1 MEEKIGYGTKLKEWA
16 RNVNLKYLLKAGVLV
31 GGFVVV
37 TVCSVA
43 NIGLDFSQW
52 DWAKWAGKSI
62 LLSGIEIF
70 GLLIGESIGSD
81 KQKERVDGRYQTT
94 LKRHKEDVIRVEPVS
109 KYLQQYLDKLTREEL
124 RSQKIK
130 RLLFAGVEQ
139 AEEVSNL
146 TLEELNTIH
155 SSASKINGVN
165 YLKLNDNQYAIAK
178 AILDGC
184 ITIECPNAIYFLTD
198 NIKISEKSYLE
209 EGKVIQKEREKNKW
223 IGRMSKLFSSLLIS
237 IVWSLFTVNDFMDA
251 SSPEAWTN
259 LLSRIFALI
268 TSFTAGYSSAII
280 DVKLLASALEFKSKI
295 LTFFY
300 NSVYVIKDFVPKSL
314 SEIAKEEVEK
324 AEQEKAKRQVEVE
337 LVDPSNQPL
346 QLGHNLKGEIANG

>member
-1 MEEKIGYGTKLKEWA
+1 MEEKIEYGSKLKEWA
-16 RNVNLKYLLKAGVLV
+16 KSVNLKYLLKAGVLV

-81 KQKERVDGRYQTT
+81 KQKERVGGRYQNS
-94 LKRHKEDVIRVEPVS
+94 LEKHKTDVDRVEPVA
-109 KYLQQYLDKLTREEL
+109 KYLQQYLDKLTKEEL

-139 AEEVSNL
+139 AEEVVEL
-146 TLEELNTIH
+146 TMEEIETIH
-155 SSASKINGVN
+155 KSASKINGTN
-165 YLKLNDNQYAIAK
+165 FLKLNDTQYTIAK
-178 AILDGC
+178 AILNGC

-198 NIKISEKSYLE
+198 SIKISEKSYLE

-223 IGRMSKLFSSLLIS
+223 VGRMSKLFSSLLIS

-295 LTFFY
+295 LSFFY
-300 NSVYVIKDFVPKSL
+300 NSVYVLKDFVPKSL
-314 SEIAKEEVEK
+314 SEIAREEVEK
-324 AEQEKAKRQVEVE
+324 AEIERAKRQVEVQI
-337 LVDPSNQPL
+337 VNFNDQPL
-346 QLGHNLKGEIANG
+346 QLTNNLKGEIANG

>member
-16 RNVNLKYLLKAGVLV
+16 RNINLKYLLKAGVLV

-52 DWAKWAGKSI
+52 NWAKWAGKSI

-81 KQKERVDGRYQTT
+81 KQKERVDGRYQTA
-94 LKRHKEDVIRVEPVS
+94 LKKHKEDVSKVEPVA

-139 AEEVSNL
+139 AEEVVNL
-146 TLEELNTIH
+146 NLEELTQIH
-155 SSASKINGVN
+155 NSATRINN
-165 YLKLNDNQYAIAK
+165 INFLKLNDTQFEIAK
-178 AILDGC
+178 AILNGC
-184 ITIECPNAIYFLTD
+184 ITIECPNSIYFLTD
-198 NIKISEKSYLE
+198 NIKISDKSYLE

-237 IVWSLFTVNDFMDA
+237 IVWSLFTVNDFMDT

-295 LTFFY
+295 LSFFY
-300 NSVYVIKDFVPKSL
+300 NSVYVLKDFVPKPL
-314 SEIAKEEVEK
+314 SEIAREEVEK
-324 AEQEKAKRQVEVE
+324 AEKEKEKRQVEVE
-337 LVDPSNQPL
+337 IVNPSEQPL
-346 QLGHNLKGEIANG
+346 QLTNNLKGDIANG